1 MRKIAILLLSLLTL
15 TACATKVVYIAPDL
29 PAYSPIV
36 PERPELEEIP
46 ETAEIPAE
54 VNINLALIIGYAEK
68 LEAVID
74 SWEVFY
80 NDLCGIYQS
89 DRGSKE

>member
-1 MRKIAILLLSLLTL
+1 MRKIAILLLSLLIL

-29 PAYSPIV
+29 PEFSPIV

-54 VNINLALIIGYAEK
+54 VNINLALIMGYAEK
-68 LEAVID
+68 LEAVIG

-80 NDLCGIYQS
+80 NDLCGIYQG
-89 DRGSKE
+89 DREAAE

>member
-15 TACATKVVYIAPDL
+15 TACATKVVYIAPEL
-29 PAYSPIV
+29 PEYSPIV

-80 NDLCGIYQS
+80 NDLCGIYQGY
-89 DRGSKE
+89 REAAE

>member
-1 MRKIAILLLSLLTL
+1 MRKIAILLLSLLIL

-54 VNINLALIIGYAEK
+54 VNINLALVMGYAEK

-80 NDLCGIYQS
+80 NDLCGIYKS
-89 DRGSKE
+89 YREAAE

>member
-1 MRKIAILLLSLLTL
+1 MRKVAILLLSLITL
-15 TACATKVVYIAPDL
+15 TACATKVVYIAPEL
-29 PAYSPIV
+29 PEYSPIV

-46 ETAEIPAE
+46 ESAMIPAE
-54 VNINLALIIGYAEK
+54 VNTNLALVMGYAEK

-80 NDLCGIYQS
+80 NDLCGIYKS
-89 DRGSKE
+89 YREAAE

>member
-15 TACATKVVYIAPDL
+15 TACTTKVVYIAPEL

-54 VNINLALIIGYAEK
+54 GNINLALVMGYAEK

-80 NDLCGIYQS
+80 NDLCGIYTS
-89 DRGSKE
+89 YREAAE